1 MISLVQEEDIKYLTM
16 TYLSN
21 TDVNYILRI
30 LKVISCGGCRYY
42 LFSFDYMNDNNKDC
56 SLISYK
62 NGGGACTC
70 CNHNTHGAL
79 LYLINGDLVTL
90 CFDCLQRKHFHFSP
104 ELKTSL
110 VASSLA
116 KYNHADLLN
125 KIFSHWDA
133 EHKYYGYKVRN
144 ISKSGNTYYYLDFMD
159 KYSLHSI
166 NPKVH
171 FDVTFNQAKHLYLYN
186 YLFLLSYLN
195 SDTTKKTYYDN
206 LISNFSQEELKE
218 AKERLLLAGL
228 DETKSHASQDS
239 STSSKESQTQKE
251 SHISQKESHFNQD
264 SSTPSKEYSF
274 SQDSPTPPKES
285 SFSQEQQQPSRA
297 EGELGAQLPSCLT
310 EGAKRRRESS
320 NSQEITSIK
329 SKSDNCLMVGQTYK
343 NAKIKLQKIK
353 KDKRGFF
360 KGHYKHL
367 YAIYYGNHSLLWNTN
382 KDVEDGKYICT
393 FTVQRSALTWGY
405 MFINNCRLKKIEK
418 E

>member
-1 MISLVQEEDIKYLTM
+1 MISLVQEDDIKYLTM

-42 LFSFDYMNDNNKDC
+42 LFSFDYMNDKNKDC

-62 NGGGACTC
+62 NGGGTCTC

-104 ELKTSL
+104 EIKTSL

-116 KYNHADLLN
+116 KYNHVDLLN
-125 KIFSHWDA
+125 KIFSHWDT

-195 SDTTKKTYYDN
+195 SDTTNKTYYDN
-206 LISNFSQEELKE
+206 LISNFSPEELKE

-228 DETKSHASQDS
+228 GETKSHASQDF
-239 STSSKESQTQKE
+239 STSQ
-251 SHISQKESHFNQD
+251 
-264 SSTPSKEYSF
+264 
-274 SQDSPTPPKES
+274 KES
-285 SFSQEQQQPSRA
+285 SFSQEQRQPTRA
-297 EGELGAQLPSCLT
+297 EGELGAQRPSCLT

-320 NSQEITSIK
+320 NSQEITAIK
-329 SKSDNCLMVGQTYK
+329 SKSDNCLIVGQTYK
-343 NAKIKLQKIK
+343 NAKVKLQKIK

>member
-1 MISLVQEEDIKYLTM
+1 MISLIQEDDIKYLTM

-42 LFSFDYMNDNNKDC
+42 LFSFDYMNDKNKDC

-62 NGGGACTC
+62 DGGGACTC

-116 KYNHADLLN
+116 KHNHTDLLD
-125 KIFSHWDA
+125 KIFSHWDT

-144 ISKSGNTYYYLDFMD
+144 ISKSGDTYYYLDFMD

-206 LISNFSQEELKE
+206 LISNFSPEELKE
-218 AKERLLLAGL
+218 AKERLILAGL
-228 DETKSHASQDS
+228 TETK
-239 STSSKESQTQKE
+239 SQTQKE
-251 SHISQKESHFNQD
+251 SNFSQDSPTSQKESQI
-264 SSTPSKEYSF
+264 PKESSF
-274 SQDSPTPPKES
+274 SQDSPTSLKEESQLPKKSSFSQDSHTSPKES
-285 SFSQEQQQPSRA
+285 SFSQDSSAHP
-297 EGELGAQLPSCLT
+297 
-310 EGAKRRRESS
+310 KESKAS
-320 NSQEITSIK
+320 KEITAIK

-343 NAKIKLQKIK
+343 NAKVKLQKIK

-367 YAIYYGNHSLLWNTN
+367 YAIYYGSHALLWNTN
-382 KDVEDGKYICT
+382 KDVDDGKYICT

>member
-1 MISLVQEEDIKYLTM
+1 MISLVQEDDIKYLTM

-42 LFSFDYMNDNNKDC
+42 LFSFDYMNDKNKDC

-90 CFDCLQRKHFHFSP
+90 CFDCLQRKHFHFRP

-125 KIFSHWDA
+125 KIFSHWDT

-206 LISNFSQEELKE
+206 LISNFSPEELKE

-228 DETKSHASQDS
+228 GETKSHASQDS
-239 STSSKESQTQKE
+239 STSSRESQIQKE
-251 SHISQKESHFNQD
+251 SN
-264 SSTPSKEYSF
+264 
-274 SQDSPTPPKES
+274 
-285 SFSQEQQQPSRA
+285 FSQEQLQSSRA
-297 EGELGAQLPSCLT
+297 EGELGAQRPSCLT

-343 NAKIKLQKIK
+343 NAKVKLQKIK

-393 FTVQRSALTWGY
+393 FTVQRSAFTWGY

>member
-1 MISLVQEEDIKYLTM
+1 MISLVQEDDIKYLTM

-42 LFSFDYMNDNNKDC
+42 LFSFDYMNDKNKDC

-90 CFDCLQRKHFHFSP
+90 CFDCLQRKHFYFSP

-125 KIFSHWDA
+125 KIFSHWDT

-144 ISKSGNTYYYLDFMD
+144 ISKNGNTYYYLDFMD

-206 LISNFSQEELKE
+206 LISNFSPEELKE

-228 DETKSHASQDS
+228 DETKSHASQGS
-239 STSSKESQTQKE
+239 SAPPNES
-251 SHISQKESHFNQD
+251 N
-264 SSTPSKEYSF
+264 
-274 SQDSPTPPKES
+274 
-285 SFSQEQQQPSRA
+285 FSQEQRQPSRA
-297 EGELGAQLPSCLT
+297 EGELGTQRPSCLT

-343 NAKIKLQKIK
+343 NAKVKLQKIK

-360 KGHYKHL
+360 KGNYKHL

-393 FTVQRSALTWGY
+393 FTVQRSAFTWGY

>member
-1 MISLVQEEDIKYLTM
+1 MISLVQEDDIKYLTM

-42 LFSFDYMNDNNKDC
+42 LFSFDYMNDKNKDC

-90 CFDCLQRKHFHFSP
+90 CFDCLQRKHFYFSP

-125 KIFSHWDA
+125 KIFSHWDT

-144 ISKSGNTYYYLDFMD
+144 ISKNGNTYYYLDFMD

-206 LISNFSQEELKE
+206 LISNFNQEELKE

-228 DETKSHASQDS
+228 GETKSHASQDS
-239 STSSKESQTQKE
+239 SQPLKEASL
-251 SHISQKESHFNQD
+251 
-264 SSTPSKEYSF
+264 
-274 SQDSPTPPKES
+274 SQD
-285 SFSQEQQQPSRA
+285 QRQPSRA
-297 EGELGAQLPSCLT
+297 EGELGAQRPSCLT

-343 NAKIKLQKIK
+343 NAKVKLQKIK

-393 FTVQRSALTWGY
+393 FTVQRSAFTWGY

>member
-1 MISLVQEEDIKYLTM
+1 MISLVQEDDIKYLTM

-42 LFSFDYMNDNNKDC
+42 LFSFDYMNDKNKDC

-125 KIFSHWDA
+125 KIFSHWDT

-228 DETKSHASQDS
+228 GETKSHASQDS
-239 STSSKESQTQKE
+239 S
-251 SHISQKESHFNQD
+251 
-264 SSTPSKEYSF
+264 
-274 SQDSPTPPKES
+274 TPPKES

-297 EGELGAQLPSCLT
+297 EGELGAQRPSCLT

-320 NSQEITSIK
+320 NSQEITAIK

-360 KGHYKHL
+360 KGNYKHL

>member
-1 MISLVQEEDIKYLTM
+1 MISLVQEDDIKYLTM

-42 LFSFDYMNDNNKDC
+42 LFSFDYMNDKNKDC

-125 KIFSHWDA
+125 KIFSHWDT

-144 ISKSGNTYYYLDFMD
+144 VSKSGNTYYYLDFMD

-206 LISNFSQEELKE
+206 LISNFSPEELKE

-239 STSSKESQTQKE
+239 ST
-251 SHISQKESHFNQD
+251 
-264 SSTPSKEYSF
+264 
-274 SQDSPTPPKES
+274 PPKES
-285 SFSQEQQQPSRA
+285 SFSQDFPTLSNESSFSQGSSTHSKKSHISQ
-297 EGELGAQLPSCLT
+297 
-310 EGAKRRRESS
+310 KESS
-320 NSQEITSIK
+320 NSQEITAIK

>member
-1 MISLVQEEDIKYLTM
+1 MISLVQEDDIKYLTM

-42 LFSFDYMNDNNKDC
+42 LFSFDYMNDKNKDC

-90 CFDCLQRKHFHFSP
+90 CFDCLQRKHFYFSP

-125 KIFSHWDA
+125 KIFSHWDT

-144 ISKSGNTYYYLDFMD
+144 ISKNGNTYYYLDFMD
-159 KYSLHSI
+159 KYLLHSI

-206 LISNFSQEELKE
+206 LISNFNQEELKE

-228 DETKSHASQDS
+228 GETKSHASQDS
-239 STSSKESQTQKE
+239 SPPLKETSL
-251 SHISQKESHFNQD
+251 
-264 SSTPSKEYSF
+264 
-274 SQDSPTPPKES
+274 SQD
-285 SFSQEQQQPSRA
+285 QRQPSRA
-297 EGELGAQLPSCLT
+297 EGELGAQRPSCLT

-343 NAKIKLQKIK
+343 NAKVKLQKIK

-393 FTVQRSALTWGY
+393 FTVQRSAFTWGY

>member
-1 MISLVQEEDIKYLTM
+1 MISLVQEDDIKYLTM

-30 LKVISCGGCRYY
+30 IKVISCGGCRYY
-42 LFSFDYMNDNNKDC
+42 LFSFDYMNDKNKDC

-206 LISNFSQEELKE
+206 LISNFNQEELKE

-228 DETKSHASQDS
+228 GETKSHASQDS
-239 STSSKESQTQKE
+239 SPPLKETSL
-251 SHISQKESHFNQD
+251 
-264 SSTPSKEYSF
+264 
-274 SQDSPTPPKES
+274 SQD
-285 SFSQEQQQPSRA
+285 QRQPSRA
-297 EGELGAQLPSCLT
+297 EGELGAQRPSCLT

-343 NAKIKLQKIK
+343 NAKVKLQKIK

-393 FTVQRSALTWGY
+393 FTVQRSAFTWGY

>member
-1 MISLVQEEDIKYLTM
+1 MISLVQEDDIKYLTM

-116 KYNHADLLN
+116 KYNHTDLLN
-125 KIFSHWDA
+125 KIFSHWDT

-144 ISKSGNTYYYLDFMD
+144 ISKRGNTYYYLDFMD

-228 DETKSHASQDS
+228 GETKSHDSQDS
-239 STSSKESQTQKE
+239 SP
-251 SHISQKESHFNQD
+251 
-264 SSTPSKEYSF
+264 PS
-274 SQDSPTPPKES
+274 KES
-285 SFSQEQQQPSRA
+285 SFSQEQRQSSRA
-297 EGELGAQLPSCLT
+297 EGELGAKRPSCLT

>member
-1 MISLVQEEDIKYLTM
+1 MISLVQEDDIKYLTM

-42 LFSFDYMNDNNKDC
+42 LFSFDYMNDKNKDC

-125 KIFSHWDA
+125 KIFSHWDT

-144 ISKSGNTYYYLDFMD
+144 ISKNGNTYYYLDFMD

-206 LISNFSQEELKE
+206 LISNFSPEELKE

-228 DETKSHASQDS
+228 DETKSHASQGS
-239 STSSKESQTQKE
+239 SAPPNES
-251 SHISQKESHFNQD
+251 N
-264 SSTPSKEYSF
+264 
-274 SQDSPTPPKES
+274 
-285 SFSQEQQQPSRA
+285 FSQEQRQPSRA
-297 EGELGAQLPSCLT
+297 EGELGAQRPSCLT

-343 NAKIKLQKIK
+343 NAKVKLQKIK

-360 KGHYKHL
+360 KGNYKHL

>member
-1 MISLVQEEDIKYLTM
+1 MISLVQEDDIKYLTM

-42 LFSFDYMNDNNKDC
+42 LFSFDYMNDKNKDC

-62 NGGGACTC
+62 DGGGACTC
-70 CNHNTHGAL
+70 CNHSTHGSL

-116 KYNHADLLN
+116 KHNHTDLLD
-125 KIFSHWDA
+125 KIFSHWDT

-144 ISKSGNTYYYLDFMD
+144 ISKSGDTYYYLDFMD

-218 AKERLLLAGL
+218 AKERLILAGL
-228 DETKSHASQDS
+228 NETKSQ
-239 STSSKESQTQKE
+239 TPKES
-251 SHISQKESHFNQD
+251 
-264 SSTPSKEYSF
+264 SF
-274 SQDSPTPPKES
+274 SQDSPTSPKESQTSEES
-285 SFSQEQQQPSRA
+285 SFSQDSPTSLKEES
-297 EGELGAQLPSCLT
+297 QLP
-310 EGAKRRRESS
+310 KKSS
-320 NSQEITSIK
+320 FSQDSPTSQKKFKASKEITAIK

-343 NAKIKLQKIK
+343 NAKVKLQKIK

-382 KDVEDGKYICT
+382 KDVEDGKYVCT
-393 FTVQRSALTWGY
+393 FTVQRNALTWGY

>member
-1 MISLVQEEDIKYLTM
+1 MISLVQEDDIKYLTM

-42 LFSFDYMNDNNKDC
+42 LFSFDYMNDKNKDC

-62 NGGGACTC
+62 NGGGTCTC

-104 ELKTSL
+104 EIKTSL

-116 KYNHADLLN
+116 KYNHVDLLN
-125 KIFSHWDA
+125 KIFSHWDT

-206 LISNFSQEELKE
+206 LVSNFIPEELKE

-228 DETKSHASQDS
+228 GETKSHASQDF
-239 STSSKESQTQKE
+239 STSQ
-251 SHISQKESHFNQD
+251 
-264 SSTPSKEYSF
+264 
-274 SQDSPTPPKES
+274 KES
-285 SFSQEQQQPSRA
+285 SFSQEQRQPTRA
-297 EGELGAQLPSCLT
+297 EGELGAQRPSCLT

-320 NSQEITSIK
+320 NSQEITAIK
-329 SKSDNCLMVGQTYK
+329 SKSDNCLIVGQTYK
-343 NAKIKLQKIK
+343 NAKVKLQKIK

>member
-1 MISLVQEEDIKYLTM
+1 MISLVQEDDIKYLTM

-30 LKVISCGGCRYY
+30 IKVISCGGCRYY
-42 LFSFDYMNDNNKDC
+42 LFSFDYMNDKNKDC

-90 CFDCLQRKHFHFSP
+90 CFDCLQRKHFHFRP

-125 KIFSHWDA
+125 KIFSHWDT

-206 LISNFSQEELKE
+206 LISNFSPEELKE
-218 AKERLLLAGL
+218 AKEHLLLAGL
-228 DETKSHASQDS
+228 GETKSHASQDS
-239 STSSKESQTQKE
+239 STSSRESQIQKE
-251 SHISQKESHFNQD
+251 SN
-264 SSTPSKEYSF
+264 
-274 SQDSPTPPKES
+274 
-285 SFSQEQQQPSRA
+285 FSQEQRQPTRA
-297 EGELGAQLPSCLT
+297 EGELGAQRPSCLT

-343 NAKIKLQKIK
+343 NAKVKLQKIK

-393 FTVQRSALTWGY
+393 FTVQRSAFTWGY

>member
-1 MISLVQEEDIKYLTM
+1 MISLVQEDDIKYLTM

-21 TDVNYILRI
+21 TDINYILRI
-30 LKVISCGGCRYY
+30 LKVISCDGCRYY

-56 SLISYK
+56 SLITYK

-125 KIFSHWDA
+125 KIFSHWDT

-144 ISKSGNTYYYLDFMD
+144 ISKSGDIYYYLDFMD

-228 DETKSHASQDS
+228 DETKLHASQDS
-239 STSSKESQTQKE
+239 S
-251 SHISQKESHFNQD
+251 
-264 SSTPSKEYSF
+264 
-274 SQDSPTPPKES
+274 TPPKES

-297 EGELGAQLPSCLT
+297 EGELGAQRPSCLT

>member
-1 MISLVQEEDIKYLTM
+1 MISLVQEDDIKYLTM

-42 LFSFDYMNDNNKDC
+42 LFSFDYMNDKNKDC

-125 KIFSHWDA
+125 KIFSHWDT

-144 ISKSGNTYYYLDFMD
+144 ISKNGNTYYYLDFMD

-206 LISNFSQEELKE
+206 LISNFSQEELNE
-218 AKERLLLAGL
+218 AKKRLLLAGL

-239 STSSKESQTQKE
+239 STS
-251 SHISQKESHFNQD
+251 
-264 SSTPSKEYSF
+264 
-274 SQDSPTPPKES
+274 PKEFN
-285 SFSQEQQQPSRA
+285 FSQEQQQPSRA
-297 EGELGAQLPSCLT
+297 KGELGVQRPSCLT
-310 EGAKRRRESS
+310 EGAKRRRESG

-343 NAKIKLQKIK
+343 NAKVKLQKIK

>member
-1 MISLVQEEDIKYLTM
+1 MISLVQEDDIKYLTM

-42 LFSFDYMNDNNKDC
+42 LFSFDYMNDKNKDC

-90 CFDCLQRKHFHFSP
+90 CFDCLQRKHFYFSP

-110 VASSLA
+110 VASSLV

-125 KIFSHWDA
+125 KIFSHWDT

-144 ISKSGNTYYYLDFMD
+144 ISKNGNTYYYLDFMD

-206 LISNFSQEELKE
+206 LISNFSPEELKE
-218 AKERLLLAGL
+218 AKERLLLAGFG
-228 DETKSHASQDS
+228 ETKSHASQDS
-239 STSSKESQTQKE
+239 STSSKES
-251 SHISQKESHFNQD
+251 
-264 SSTPSKEYSF
+264 
-274 SQDSPTPPKES
+274 
-285 SFSQEQQQPSRA
+285 SFSQEQRQPSRA
-297 EGELGAQLPSCLT
+297 EGELGAQRPSCLT

-343 NAKIKLQKIK
+343 NAKVKLQKIK

-360 KGHYKHL
+360 KGNYKHL

>member
-1 MISLVQEEDIKYLTM
+1 MISLVQEDDIKYLTM

-42 LFSFDYMNDNNKDC
+42 LFSFDYMNDKNKDC

-62 NGGGACTC
+62 NGGGTCTC
-70 CNHNTHGAL
+70 CKHNTHGAL

-125 KIFSHWDA
+125 KIFSHWDT

-206 LISNFSQEELKE
+206 LISNFSPEELKE
-218 AKERLLLAGL
+218 AKEHLLLAGL
-228 DETKSHASQDS
+228 GEAKSHASQDS
-239 STSSKESQTQKE
+239 SPPSKES
-251 SHISQKESHFNQD
+251 SVSQGQR
-264 SSTPSKEYSF
+264 
-274 SQDSPTPPKES
+274 
-285 SFSQEQQQPSRA
+285 QPSQA
-297 EGELGAQLPSCLT
+297 EGELGAQRPSCLT

-343 NAKIKLQKIK
+343 NAKVKLQKIK

-393 FTVQRSALTWGY
+393 FTVQRSAFTWGY

>member
-1 MISLVQEEDIKYLTM
+1 MISLVQEDDIKYLTM

-30 LKVISCGGCRYY
+30 IKVISCGGCRYY
-42 LFSFDYMNDNNKDC
+42 LFSFDYMNDKNKDC

-90 CFDCLQRKHFHFSP
+90 CFDCLQRKHFHFRP

-125 KIFSHWDA
+125 KIFSHWDT

-206 LISNFSQEELKE
+206 LISNFSPEELKE

-228 DETKSHASQDS
+228 GETKSHASQDS
-239 STSSKESQTQKE
+239 STSSRESQIQKE
-251 SHISQKESHFNQD
+251 SN
-264 SSTPSKEYSF
+264 
-274 SQDSPTPPKES
+274 
-285 SFSQEQQQPSRA
+285 FSQEQRQPTRA
-297 EGELGAQLPSCLT
+297 EGELGVQRPSCLT
-310 EGAKRRRESS
+310 EGAKRQRESS

-343 NAKIKLQKIK
+343 NAKIKLQKIQ

>member
-1 MISLVQEEDIKYLTM
+1 MISLVQEDDIKYLTM

-42 LFSFDYMNDNNKDC
+42 LFSFDYMNDKNKDC

-90 CFDCLQRKHFHFSP
+90 CFDCLQRKHFYFSP

-125 KIFSHWDA
+125 KIFSHWDT

-144 ISKSGNTYYYLDFMD
+144 ISKNGNTYYYLDFMD

-206 LISNFSQEELKE
+206 LISNFNQEELKE

-228 DETKSHASQDS
+228 GETKSHASQDS
-239 STSSKESQTQKE
+239 STSSRESQIQKE
-251 SHISQKESHFNQD
+251 SN
-264 SSTPSKEYSF
+264 
-274 SQDSPTPPKES
+274 
-285 SFSQEQQQPSRA
+285 FSQEQLQSSRA
-297 EGELGAQLPSCLT
+297 EGELGAQRPSCLT

-343 NAKIKLQKIK
+343 NAKVKLQKIK

>member
-1 MISLVQEEDIKYLTM
+1 MISLVQEDDIKYLTM

-30 LKVISCGGCRYY
+30 LKVISCDGCRYY

-125 KIFSHWDA
+125 KIFSHWDT

-144 ISKSGNTYYYLDFMD
+144 VSKSGNTYYYLDFMD

-171 FDVTFNQAKHLYLYN
+171 FDVTFNQAKYLYLYN

-206 LISNFSQEELKE
+206 LISNFSPEELKE

-228 DETKSHASQDS
+228 DETKSHDSQDS
-239 STSSKESQTQKE
+239 SPPSKES
-251 SHISQKESHFNQD
+251 SI
-264 SSTPSKEYSF
+264 
-274 SQDSPTPPKES
+274 
-285 SFSQEQQQPSRA
+285 SQEQRQPSQA
-297 EGELGAQLPSCLT
+297 EGELGAKRPSCLT
-310 EGAKRRRESS
+310 GGAKRRRESS

-382 KDVEDGKYICT
+382 KNVEDGKYICT

>member
-1 MISLVQEEDIKYLTM
+1 MISLVQEDDIKYLTM

-125 KIFSHWDA
+125 KIFSHWDT

-228 DETKSHASQDS
+228 GETKSHASQDS
-239 STSSKESQTQKE
+239 S
-251 SHISQKESHFNQD
+251 
-264 SSTPSKEYSF
+264 
-274 SQDSPTPPKES
+274 TPPKES

-297 EGELGAQLPSCLT
+297 EGELGAQRPSCLT

>member
-1 MISLVQEEDIKYLTM
+1 MISLVQEDDIKYLTM

-42 LFSFDYMNDNNKDC
+42 LFSFDYMNDKNKDC

-125 KIFSHWDA
+125 KIFSHWDT

-228 DETKSHASQDS
+228 GETKSHASQDS
-239 STSSKESQTQKE
+239 S
-251 SHISQKESHFNQD
+251 
-264 SSTPSKEYSF
+264 
-274 SQDSPTPPKES
+274 TPPKES

-297 EGELGAQLPSCLT
+297 EGELGAQRPSCLT

-343 NAKIKLQKIK
+343 NAKVKLQKIK

-360 KGHYKHL
+360 KGNYKHL

>member
-1 MISLVQEEDIKYLTM
+1 MISLVQEDDIKYLTM

-42 LFSFDYMNDNNKDC
+42 LFSFDYMNDKNKDC

-62 NGGGACTC
+62 NGGGTCTC

-104 ELKTSL
+104 EIKTSL

-116 KYNHADLLN
+116 KYNHVDLLN
-125 KIFSHWDA
+125 KIFSHWDT

-206 LISNFSQEELKE
+206 LVSNFSPEELKE

-228 DETKSHASQDS
+228 GETKSHASQDF
-239 STSSKESQTQKE
+239 STSQ
-251 SHISQKESHFNQD
+251 
-264 SSTPSKEYSF
+264 
-274 SQDSPTPPKES
+274 KES
-285 SFSQEQQQPSRA
+285 SFSQEQRQPTRA
-297 EGELGAQLPSCLT
+297 EGELGAQRPSCLT

-343 NAKIKLQKIK
+343 NAKVKLQKIK

-393 FTVQRSALTWGY
+393 FTVQRSAFTWGY

>member
-1 MISLVQEEDIKYLTM
+1 MISLVQEDDIKYLTM

-42 LFSFDYMNDNNKDC
+42 LFSFDYMNDKNKDC

-125 KIFSHWDA
+125 KIFSHWDT

-228 DETKSHASQDS
+228 GETKSHASQDS
-239 STSSKESQTQKE
+239 S
-251 SHISQKESHFNQD
+251 
-264 SSTPSKEYSF
+264 
-274 SQDSPTPPKES
+274 TPPKES

-297 EGELGAQLPSCLT
+297 EGELGAQRPSCLT

-320 NSQEITSIK
+320 NSQEITAIK

>member
-1 MISLVQEEDIKYLTM
+1 MISLVQEDDIKYLTM

-42 LFSFDYMNDNNKDC
+42 LFSFDYMNDKNKDC

-125 KIFSHWDA
+125 KIFSHWDT

-228 DETKSHASQDS
+228 GETKSHASQDS
-239 STSSKESQTQKE
+239 ST
-251 SHISQKESHFNQD
+251 
-264 SSTPSKEYSF
+264 
-274 SQDSPTPPKES
+274 PPKES
-285 SFSQEQQQPSRA
+285 SFSQDFPTLSNESSFSQGSSTHSKKSHISQ
-297 EGELGAQLPSCLT
+297 
-310 EGAKRRRESS
+310 KESS

-329 SKSDNCLMVGQTYK
+329 GKSDNCLMVGQTYK

-360 KGHYKHL
+360 KGNYKHL

>member
-1 MISLVQEEDIKYLTM
+1 MISLVQEDDIKYLTM

-42 LFSFDYMNDNNKDC
+42 LFSFDYMNDKNKDC

-90 CFDCLQRKHFHFSP
+90 CFDCLQRKHFYFSP

-125 KIFSHWDA
+125 KIFSHWDT

-144 ISKSGNTYYYLDFMD
+144 ISKNGNTYYYLDFMD

-206 LISNFSQEELKE
+206 LISNFNQEELKE

-228 DETKSHASQDS
+228 GETKSYASQDS
-239 STSSKESQTQKE
+239 SPPLKETSL
-251 SHISQKESHFNQD
+251 
-264 SSTPSKEYSF
+264 
-274 SQDSPTPPKES
+274 SQD
-285 SFSQEQQQPSRA
+285 QRQPSRA
-297 EGELGAQLPSCLT
+297 EGELGAQRPSCLT

-343 NAKIKLQKIK
+343 NAKVKLQKIK

-393 FTVQRSALTWGY
+393 FTVQRSAFTWGY

>member
-30 LKVISCGGCRYY
+30 LKVISCDGCRYY

-90 CFDCLQRKHFHFSP
+90 CFDCLQRKHFLFSP

-125 KIFSHWDA
+125 KIFSHWDT

-206 LISNFSQEELKE
+206 LISNFSPEELKE

-239 STSSKESQTQKE
+239 STFLKESQTQKE
-251 SHISQKESHFNQD
+251 S
-264 SSTPSKEYSF
+264 
-274 SQDSPTPPKES
+274 
-285 SFSQEQQQPSRA
+285 SFSQEQRQPSRA
-297 EGELGAQLPSCLT
+297 EGELGAKRPGCLT
-310 EGAKRRRESS
+310 GGAKRRRESS
-320 NSQEITSIK
+320 NSKEITAIK

-343 NAKIKLQKIK
+343 NAKVKLQKIK

-382 KDVEDGKYICT
+382 KNVEDGKYICT

>member
-1 MISLVQEEDIKYLTM
+1 MISLVQEDDIKYLTM

-42 LFSFDYMNDNNKDC
+42 LFSFDYMNDKNKDC

-125 KIFSHWDA
+125 KIFSHWDT

-144 ISKSGNTYYYLDFMD
+144 ISKSGDIYYYLDFMD

-239 STSSKESQTQKE
+239 STFLKESQTQKE
-251 SHISQKESHFNQD
+251 S
-264 SSTPSKEYSF
+264 
-274 SQDSPTPPKES
+274 
-285 SFSQEQQQPSRA
+285 SFSQEQRQPSRA
-297 EGELGAQLPSCLT
+297 EGELGAQRPSRLT

-329 SKSDNCLMVGQTYK
+329 GKSDNCLMVGQTYK

-360 KGHYKHL
+360 KGNYKHL

>member
-1 MISLVQEEDIKYLTM
+1 MISLVQEDDIKYLTM

-30 LKVISCGGCRYY
+30 IKVISCGGCRYY
-42 LFSFDYMNDNNKDC
+42 LFSFDYMNDKNKDC

-125 KIFSHWDA
+125 KIFSHWDT

-206 LISNFSQEELKE
+206 LVSNFSPEELKE

-228 DETKSHASQDS
+228 GETKSHASQDF
-239 STSSKESQTQKE
+239 STSQ
-251 SHISQKESHFNQD
+251 
-264 SSTPSKEYSF
+264 
-274 SQDSPTPPKES
+274 KES
-285 SFSQEQQQPSRA
+285 SFSQEQRQSSRA
-297 EGELGAQLPSCLT
+297 EGELGAQRPSCLT
-310 EGAKRRRESS
+310 EGTKRRRESS
-320 NSQEITSIK
+320 NSQEITAIK
-329 SKSDNCLMVGQTYK
+329 SKSDNCLMIGQTYK
-343 NAKIKLQKIK
+343 NAKVKLQKIK

>member
-1 MISLVQEEDIKYLTM
+1 MISLVQEDDIKYLTM

-42 LFSFDYMNDNNKDC
+42 LFSFDYMNDKNKDC

-206 LISNFSQEELKE
+206 LISNFSPEELKE

-228 DETKSHASQDS
+228 GETKSHASQDS
-239 STSSKESQTQKE
+239 STSSRESQIQKE
-251 SHISQKESHFNQD
+251 SN
-264 SSTPSKEYSF
+264 
-274 SQDSPTPPKES
+274 
-285 SFSQEQQQPSRA
+285 FSQEQRQPSQA
-297 EGELGAQLPSCLT
+297 EGELGAQRPSCLT

-343 NAKIKLQKIK
+343 NAKVKLQKIK

-393 FTVQRSALTWGY
+393 FTVQRSAFTWGY

>member
-1 MISLVQEEDIKYLTM
+1 MISLVQEDDIKYLTM

-42 LFSFDYMNDNNKDC
+42 LFSFDYMNDKNKDC

-62 NGGGACTC
+62 DGGGACTC
-70 CNHNTHGAL
+70 CNHSTHGSL

-116 KYNHADLLN
+116 KHNHTDLLD
-125 KIFSHWDA
+125 KIFSHWDT

-166 NPKVH
+166 NPKVR

-218 AKERLLLAGL
+218 AKERLILAGL
-228 DETKSHASQDS
+228 GGTK
-239 STSSKESQTQKE
+239 SQTQKE
-251 SHISQKESHFNQD
+251 SD
-264 SSTPSKEYSF
+264 F
-274 SQDSPTPPKES
+274 SQEPRTSPKKSQIQKES
-285 SFSQEQQQPSRA
+285 SFSQEPHTSPKKSSFNQDSIIFPKESQT
-297 EGELGAQLPSCLT
+297 T
-310 EGAKRRRESS
+310 EEFSFSQDPRTFPKKSKSS
-320 NSQEITSIK
+320 KTSKEITAIK

-343 NAKIKLQKIK
+343 NAKVKLQKIK

-382 KDVEDGKYICT
+382 KDVEDGKYVCT

>member
-1 MISLVQEEDIKYLTM
+1 MISLVQEDDIKYLTM

-30 LKVISCGGCRYY
+30 LKVISCDGCRYY

-56 SLISYK
+56 SLISYR

-125 KIFSHWDA
+125 KIFSHWDT

-144 ISKSGNTYYYLDFMD
+144 ISKNGNTYYYLDFMD

-228 DETKSHASQDS
+228 GETKSHTSQDF
-239 STSSKESQTQKE
+239 STSQ
-251 SHISQKESHFNQD
+251 
-264 SSTPSKEYSF
+264 
-274 SQDSPTPPKES
+274 KES
-285 SFSQEQQQPSRA
+285 SFSQEQRQPTRA
-297 EGELGAQLPSCLT
+297 EGELGAQRPSCLT
-310 EGAKRRRESS
+310 EGAKRRRESG

-343 NAKIKLQKIK
+343 NAKVKLQKIK

>member
-1 MISLVQEEDIKYLTM
+1 MISLVQEDDIKYLTM

-42 LFSFDYMNDNNKDC
+42 LFSFDYMNDKNKDC

-62 NGGGACTC
+62 NGGGTCTC

-104 ELKTSL
+104 EIKTSL

-116 KYNHADLLN
+116 KYNHVDLLN
-125 KIFSHWDA
+125 KIFSHWDT

-206 LISNFSQEELKE
+206 LVSNFSPEELKE

-228 DETKSHASQDS
+228 GETKSHASQDF
-239 STSSKESQTQKE
+239 STSQ
-251 SHISQKESHFNQD
+251 
-264 SSTPSKEYSF
+264 
-274 SQDSPTPPKES
+274 KES
-285 SFSQEQQQPSRA
+285 SFSQEQRQPTRA
-297 EGELGAQLPSCLT
+297 EGELGAQRPSCLT

>member
-30 LKVISCGGCRYY
+30 LKVISCDGCRYY

-90 CFDCLQRKHFHFSP
+90 CFDCLQRKHFLFSP

-206 LISNFSQEELKE
+206 LISNFSPEELKE

-228 DETKSHASQDS
+228 GETKSHASQDS
-239 STSSKESQTQKE
+239 SP
-251 SHISQKESHFNQD
+251 
-264 SSTPSKEYSF
+264 PSKETSF
-274 SQDSPTPPKES
+274 SQD
-285 SFSQEQQQPSRA
+285 QRQLSRA
-297 EGELGAQLPSCLT
+297 EGELGEQRPSCLT

-320 NSQEITSIK
+320 NSQEITAIK

-360 KGHYKHL
+360 KGRYKHL

>member
-1 MISLVQEEDIKYLTM
+1 MISLVQEDDIKYLTM

-42 LFSFDYMNDNNKDC
+42 LFSFDYMNDKNKDC

-125 KIFSHWDA
+125 KIFSHWDT

-228 DETKSHASQDS
+228 GETKSHASQDS
-239 STSSKESQTQKE
+239 S
-251 SHISQKESHFNQD
+251 
-264 SSTPSKEYSF
+264 
-274 SQDSPTPPKES
+274 TPPKES

-297 EGELGAQLPSCLT
+297 EGELGAQRPSCLT

-360 KGHYKHL
+360 KGNYKHL

>member
-1 MISLVQEEDIKYLTM
+1 MISLVQEDDIKYLTM

-42 LFSFDYMNDNNKDC
+42 LFSFDYMNDKNKDC

-125 KIFSHWDA
+125 KIFSHWDT

-144 ISKSGNTYYYLDFMD
+144 ISKSGDIYYYLDFMD

-239 STSSKESQTQKE
+239 ST
-251 SHISQKESHFNQD
+251 
-264 SSTPSKEYSF
+264 
-274 SQDSPTPPKES
+274 PPKES
-285 SFSQEQQQPSRA
+285 SFSQDFPTLSNESSFSQGSSTHSKKSHISQ
-297 EGELGAQLPSCLT
+297 
-310 EGAKRRRESS
+310 KESS
-320 NSQEITSIK
+320 NSQEITAIK